1 MLLIRRLRFYYPWVF
16 LVILVL
22 AFSLTSDSF
31 PTGNNWIVIIRGVS
45 VTGLYALANTFVF
58 LGAGVDVSVISIGA
72 STGVVYGSLF
82 HVDGISTHAAFILA
96 IVYSMGLGLMN
107 GLLVAKARIA
117 PFIATLATASVF
129 NSITETIS
137 GNRVIFHLGE
147 QADPPDHFFLT
158 IGRGTVGAVPV
169 QILIFL
175 GLAVTSFALLGFTVY
190 GRHLYAA
197 GANPRAARLT
207 GVNVDRIIMSTYIIC
222 GFLCGVAGLI
232 RTSDNAMALRVGA
245 TIFTTGPGLLD
256 SIGAVLIGGTALSGG
271 VGTIQGTVGGS
282 MILGVL
288 SNALFLFAAP
298 NWAKLMING
307 AVVIGA
313 VTIGVLLSTGA
324 PFQLA
329 TLRESLMSLPER
341 LSVLWRRPARM

>member
-1 MLLIRRLRFYYPWVF
+1 MLLLRRLRFYYPWVF
-16 LVILVL
+16 LAIIVL
-22 AFSLTSDSF
+22 AFSLTSGPF

-72 STGVVYGSLF
+72 STGVVYGKLF

-96 IVYSMGLGLMN
+96 IMYAIGLGLIN
-107 GLLVAKARIA
+107 GVLVAKARIA

-129 NSITETIS
+129 NSITEQIS

-169 QILIFL
+169 QIFIFL
-175 GLAVTSFALLGFTVY
+175 GLALTSFLLLGYTVY

-207 GVNVDRIIMSTYIIC
+207 GVNVDRILISTYVVC
-222 GFLCGVAGLI
+222 GFLSGVAGLI

-271 VGTIQGTVGGS
+271 IGTIQGTVGGS

-298 NWAKLMING
+298 NWAKLMTNG

-313 VTIGVLLSTGA
+313 VTIGVLLSSGA

-329 TLRESLMSLPER
+329 SLRESLSTLPER
-341 LSVLWRRPARM
+341 LSVLWRRPVQP